1 MSIGDQYK
9 FTIPAKLAYRN
20 DSPPGSPIPAASTLV
35 FIIELV
41 KLTDIQGSEL

>member
-20 DSPPGSPIPAASTLV
+20 DSPPGSPIPAGSTLV